1 MRLEKFIDEDILI
14 ENIIM
19 KNLKK
24 LFNKPAKKVMM
35 IFQDS
40 FRKFIKII
48 RQNDVESEVLK
59 ILNKHAGKNYKSLEQ
74 ILKSKPL
81 TESEELNEDWS
92 HFWDTIK
99 SEAFPALS
107 FYPALTAWLEID
119 KLIKGSDASIKA
131 IVIYAII
138 WLFLISG
145 KFIKQFYKWKKENPE
160 EYMKERPKKRKKIR
174 DMINGPKETR
184 LNIGIP
190 HSEWDYD
197 VPRKR
202 MK

>member
-81 TESEELNEDWS
+81 TESEELNEDWT

-99 SEAFPALS
+99 TEAFPALS

-145 KFIKQFYKWKKENPE
+145 KFI
-160 EYMKERPKKRKKIR
+160 I
-174 DMINGPKETR
+174 
-184 LNIGIP
+184 
-190 HSEWDYD
+190 
-197 VPRKR
+197 
-202 MK
+202 